1 MSLGLGDLTTR
12 AHDRISDG
20 DLDGARQ
27 LLAAALADADPSP
40 AHATAELATAATL
53 LAKVLVAQGEA
64 QAARGWAAFAYAART
79 RLHGPHDPQTTDA
92 AVTLAAVLHRVG
104 NHTRAARLYH
114 AVILDLSAQDGPEA
128 QRVLAAHADLAVVEY
143 ARGEC
148 ATARTR
154 LEDAWELHREV
165 HGDGHPA
172 GIRMLARLGDM
183 ERDCGRLAEA
193 HRHLALAQELCRTH
207 LPPDHPLVGQ
217 VAALARAAADPD
229 HVCAAEDGVRIA
241 AASGPHPPRT
251 PTPPTAPSAPD
262 RGPPPFGPP
271 ESAAAADRGRSEP
284 TPPGGTSTVPHQ
296 RAAEPTPT
304 GGTAPV
310 PHQRAAEL
318 PPRPAWEPPQ
328 EGTYYREPPR
338 IYTPGGVIERRPASR
353 TRLPEPV
360 VPESLPVAYVPSRA
374 PRRAL
379 PLVLIGLVVVVL
391 GAAAVIAG
399 FDPFDGASAPRTT
412 PTASRQAPAT
422 TAPAR
427 TTAAPPTTTAPPAPP
442 GTPPGAVTLVDGGDL
457 VTLRWSYPRGAK
469 GPVVVSG
476 GRKGQPAQAF
486 QDLPAGSTSY
496 VVYGLDRGSDYCF
509 VVGVVYSRQT
519 VGRAAPVCTRR

>member
-114 AVILDLSAQDGPEA
+114 AAILDLSAQDGPEA

-172 GIRMLARLGDM
+172 GIRMLARLGGM

-193 HRHLALAQELCRTH
+193 HRHLALAQELCRTN

-217 VAALARAAADPD
+217 VGALGRAAADPD

-241 AASGPHPPRT
+241 AAAGLHPPRT
-251 PTPPTAPSAPD
+251 PTAPTAPSAPD
-262 RGPPPFGPP
+262 QGPPPFGPAEP
-271 ESAAAADRGRSEP
+271 AAAADRGRPEP
-284 TPPGGTSTVPHQ
+284 TPLGGTSTVPHQ
-296 RAAEPTPT
+296 RAAEP
-304 GGTAPV
+304 
-310 PHQRAAEL
+310 

-338 IYTPGGVIERRPASR
+338 IYTPGGAIERRPAYR
-353 TRLPEPV
+353 TRRPEPV
-360 VPESLPVAYVPSRA
+360 IPESLPVAYVPSRA

-399 FDPFDGASAPRTT
+399 FDPFDGASAPGTT
-412 PTASRQAPAT
+412 PTASPQAPAT
-422 TAPAR
+422 TAPAA